1 MVHEC
6 MEGGADDDRCVGA
19 RGDFRGSREVCRF
32 TCDAESCLMCGAQ
45 GVRADS
51 WDQACLDVLNK
62 YKYCYTAC
70 TLHGDGDQP
79 LRFTPTRINYMGQR
93 YETFLLLLP
102 NTVQLFM
109 KLYEINVYTIFIL
122 GTYILHIDNK

>member
-1 MVHEC
+1 MMTGACVHEVTS
-6 MEGGADDDRCVGA
+6 G
-19 RGDFRGSREVCRF
+19 EVCRF

-102 NTVQLFM
+102 NTVI
-109 KLYEINVYTIFIL
+109 LYSCS
-122 GTYILHIDNK
+122 

>member
-1 MVHEC
+1 MMTGACVHEVTS
-6 MEGGADDDRCVGA
+6 G
-19 RGDFRGSREVCRF
+19 EVCRF

-79 LRFTPTRINYMGQR
+79 YAFAIYSQSYSNKLHGSTIRNIPTATP
-93 YETFLLLLP
+93 
-102 NTVQLFM
+102 
-109 KLYEINVYTIFIL
+109 
-122 GTYILHIDNK
+122 